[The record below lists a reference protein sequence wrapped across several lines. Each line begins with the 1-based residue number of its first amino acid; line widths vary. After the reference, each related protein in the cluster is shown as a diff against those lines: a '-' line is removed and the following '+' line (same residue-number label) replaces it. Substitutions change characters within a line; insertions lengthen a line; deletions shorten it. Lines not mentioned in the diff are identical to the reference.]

1 MTRRHV
7 ALLSPGCDF
16 TRDVL
21 AGLKERGAAIDTLVI
36 YRPPAPRR
44 PRALVR
50 WLLRQ
55 AYVRLGSFRRSAVR
69 VVFTGRLNGRRMACD
84 LARLRPDVVVL
95 ARCGLLAPHVL
106 AIPREGVVNVHPGL
120 LPWIRS
126 ASPLA
131 NSLLRH
137 VPLGA
142 AAFRVDAGIDTGTL
156 LERRLVPVAGGE
168 TADDLRRAMYRLWV
182 DMTVDW
188 AVAAAAGPLPAG
200 TPQRARFPICR
211 PVTGREDIAAM
222 EDAVRRGVP
231 KQLFDRW
238 SVLCGPRAT
247 LPIDADADFLP
258 RPS

>member
-1 MTRRHV
+1 M
-7 ALLSPGCDF
+7 ALLSPGCSF
-16 TRDVL
+16 TDDVL
-21 AGLKERGAAIDTLVI
+21 AGLKERGGAVDSIVI
-36 YRPPAPRR
+36 YRTPAPRR

-50 WLLRQ
+50 WLARQ
-55 AYVRLGSFRRSAVR
+55 AYVHLGRFRRSGPR
-69 VVFTGRLNGRRMACD
+69 VVLTGALNGRRMSSD

-126 ASPLA
+126 ASPLP
-131 NSLLRH
+131 NSLQRQ

-142 AAFRVDAGIDTGTL
+142 AAFRVDVGIDTGAL

-168 TADDLRRAMYRLWV
+168 TADDLRAAMYRLWV
-182 DMTVDW
+182 EMTVDL
-188 AVAAAAGPLPAG
+188 AVAAAAGPLPVG
-200 TPQRARFPICR
+200 TPQGSRFPICR
-211 PVTGREDIAAM
+211 PVNPEGIAVM

-238 SVLCGPRAT
+238 STLCGPRAT
-247 LPIDADADFLP
+247 LPCDADAGFFP
-258 RPS
+258 RPA